1 MMQKNTNF
9 LKLLVIVNIFT
20 FDSRKKNVILPF
32 DNYVFL
38 WVK

>member
-1 MMQKNTNF
+1 MQKNTNF
-9 LKLLVIVNIFT
+9 LQLLVIVNIFT
-20 FDSRKKNVILPF
+20 FDSRKKNVILPL